1 MLSNLIRKLLKINR
15 RYFSNEILGNFQL
28 FSIINC
34 LNLKHVFELFNEYK
48 GCIRRLVSTIIKNH
62 FFPCSG

>member
-34 LNLKHVFELFNEYK
+34 LNLKHVFELFNEYS
-48 GCIRRLVSTIIKNH
+48 GCIR
-62 FFPCSG
+62 G